1 MSQQHVD
8 RLLVAYE
15 ALNRGDLEAATAG
28 LPPEFEFIP
37 PPMLPEGDA
46 FQGAQGLRQMWESWR
61 ATFADFRVEIEETI
75 DAGDKVIVMAALS
88 GTGNDSGLEV
98 KTPSFAWVWSFEG
111 DTPIRMEAMPNRA
124 TAVEALGLTE

>member
-1 MSQQHVD
+1 MSQQRVD
-8 RLLVAYE
+8 RLLDAYE

-46 FQGAQGLRQMWESWR
+46 YQGAQGLRQMWASWR

-111 DTPIRMEAMPNRA
+111 ETPIRMEAMPNRA
-124 TAVEALGLTE
+124 TAMEALGLSE